1 MPASDTGSAVPGAM
15 AAAPEHAPPV
25 FLMCSTLPAAEE
37 KDYTVAEICSAAER
51 VTGFNR
57 IIGGQ
62 RIGNLWRVYPR
73 DIDARVALLTRGVTL
88 RGVQVT
94 PKDKN
99 PFIVID
105 NKGEREI
112 PATRLTIGNLP
123 LSSSN
128 EEISKYVSKLPS
140 VNVRSSLMEERAR
153 DDSGKL
159 THWKTGRRFVYIDI
173 PSQPLPKTLR
183 MGSFSATLYHKEQK
197 IVTCSKCLV
206 TGHHASVFT
215 EPVKCRQC
223 LQSGHKAGDP
233 VCNFTPPQPP
243 PPPSAEKEY
252 IAKDKQRALKQ
263 ANIAFPSARESRQ
276 ARPHGARA
284 ATDSVR
290 SRSLTPAPLTKRTR
304 SPSAQRSPRSA
315 GQKNA
320 RVSAKEATCAPVKA
334 VPDVEEKTTPP
345 AKEKRKE

>member
-1 MPASDTGSAVPGAM
+1 M
-15 AAAPEHAPPV
+15 AAAPEHMPPV
-25 FLMCSTLPAAEE
+25 FLMCSTLLAAEE

-99 PFIVID
+99 PFIVVD

-123 LSSSN
+123 LSFSN
-128 EEISKYVSKLPS
+128 EEISKYISKLPS

-159 THWKTGRRFVYIDI
+159 THWKTGRRIVYIDV

-183 MGSFSATLYHKEQK
+183 MGSVSATLYHKEQK

-206 TGHHASVFT
+206 TGHHASVCT

-233 VCNFTPPQPP
+233 VCNFTPP
-243 PPPSAEKEY
+243 PPSAEKEN

-263 ANIAFPSARESRQ
+263 ANIAFPSARESHQ
-276 ARPHGARA
+276 AGPHGDRA
-284 ATDSVR
+284 ATHSVC
-290 SRSLTPAPLTKRTR
+290 SRSLTPVPLTKRTR
-304 SPSAQRSPRSA
+304 SPSVQRSLCSA

-320 RVSAKEATCAPVKA
+320 RVSAKEATCAPVRA
-334 VPDVEEKTTPP
+334 VSDIEEKTTPP